1 METNNLTLDQLQHM
15 QLIIENHNIKKDYQ
29 AIEAI
34 LPMALVLIK
43 SKIQD
48 VHDSQNES
56 QFYVPN
62 LVNYLLHR
70 LSNNVEPLS
79 KEEYQFMRGQVAQLS
94 MSDFKPA
101 NSDIMG
107 YHLQVLTVQEIS
119 EMILALKHF
128 FQLI

>member
-1 METNNLTLDQLQHM
+1 
-15 QLIIENHNIKKDYQ
+15 
-29 AIEAI
+29 
-34 LPMALVLIK
+34 MALVLVK

-48 VHDSQNES
+48 IHDSQNES

-70 LSNNVEPLS
+70 LSNNEEPLS
-79 KEEYQFMRGQVAQLS
+79 KEEYQFMRGEVAQLS